1 MTTRNSLK
9 ILIMIVAPNLSMAQS
24 NFMLGPG
31 LPNSPQ
37 IEAALARQESVGS
50 LVNKSAS
57 GHNLVNPSV
66 RAASPQVGMPAQHG
80 NFILMRGLLG
90 MIRL

>member
-24 NFMLGPG
+24 NSMVGPG
-31 LPNSPQ
+31 LPNPPQ
-37 IEAALARQESVGS
+37 LEAVLAMRTSVGS
-50 LVNKSAS
+50 LVDKSTS
-57 GHNLVNPSV
+57 GHKVINPSV
-66 RAASPQVGMPAQHG
+66 REPPPVGMPAQHG